1 MEEDEMPLPKKDY
14 RGQSAKLTMME
25 LRKALGDAVDRVEH
39 GMKIDIEKNGKII
52 AALVP
57 AEGAADDTVIH
68 PDGTIT
74 GAIPLTFRLNLG
86 NGGYGE

>member
-1 MEEDEMPLPKKDY
+1 MPLPKKDY
-14 RGQSAKLTMME
+14 RGQLAKLSMME
-25 LRKALGDAVDRVEH
+25 LRKAPGDAVDRVEH
-39 GMKIDIEKNGKII
+39 GMRIDIEKNGKII

-57 AEGAADDTVIH
+57 ADEAADNTVIH

-74 GAIPLTFRLNLG
+74 GAIPLTFRKNLG